1 MISYV
6 FNKFFWSC
14 ILENKRES
22 YGDAAIGL
30 GFFFLSVSMLRV
42 MKAS

>member
-1 MISYV
+1 MISDV
-6 FNKFFWSC
+6 LDKFLCSC

-30 GFFFLSVSMLRV
+30 GFFSLC
-42 MKAS
+42 KYA